1 MRIPWIGIAG
11 LVLLAGCW
19 KGPGAAVD
27 LPPATVRILPGAV
40 TLTTG
45 HLQRFTA
52 QVAGGPAGEVTWRV
66 LEPGGGSVDGA
77 GGYRAPAAPGLFTV
91 EAGVKGGPGRDR
103 AQVRVVAPPAGEIR
117 APARV
122 LAGTGGLQASVAE
135 VPGSSYAWTLAG
147 GEILAG
153 ETAAAVTFV
162 AGAGPKVTLAC
173 RVTNAAG
180 DSLRSSLEVPVAP
193 PVTLAISPAAVTLTA
208 GRGMKFGYTI
218 EGGLS
223 LGVVWSLGEP
233 GAGSLDQAGHYLA
246 PPVPG
251 PYTVRV
257 ASKDDPTRAAV
268 ARVKVVAQPP
278 EGMIAPA
285 SFEPGAKGLKAMV
298 PEVAGMT
305 YAWEIEGGAITAGA
319 AGPAVVFSAGPGPSL
334 TLRCRISNEAGDSFL
349 ATKVLNLP
357 GLVTVQN

>member
-117 APARV
+117 APART
-122 LAGTGGLQASVAE
+122 LPGTSGLRASIAP
-135 VPGSSYAWTLAG
+135 VPGSRYDWTIAG
-147 GEILAG
+147 GQLTGGAG
-153 ETAAAVTFV
+153 TAAVTFA
-162 AGAGPKVTLAC
+162 AGAGPKVVLSC

-180 DSLRSSLEVPVAP
+180 DSLASSLEVPVAA
-193 PVTLAISPAAVTLTA
+193 PVTLAIHPAAVTVTA
-208 GRGMKFGYTI
+208 GRAMTFGFAI

-223 LGVVWSLGEP
+223 LGVAWSLGEP
-233 GAGSLDQAGHYLA
+233 GAGSLDAAGHYVA
-246 PPVPG
+246 PAVPG
-251 PYTVRV
+251 FYTVRV
-257 ASKDDPTRAAV
+257 TAQDDPTRTAT
-268 ARVKVVAQPP
+268 ARVKVVAPPP
-278 EGMIAPA
+278 EDLVAPT
-285 SFEPGAKGLKAMV
+285 SFEPGAAGLRASV
-298 PEVAGMT
+298 PGAAGMT
-305 YAWEIEGGAITAGA
+305 CAWEIEGGSILAGA
-319 AGPAVVFSAGPGPSL
+319 GTAAVVFSAGPGPSL

-349 ATKVLNLP
+349 ATRVLGTAP
-357 GLVTVQN
+357 R